1 MTAFAIVLKRVTAAL
16 FTLLAVSIAVFVLSL
31 LTPGDPVESM
41 LAVESDM
48 GGKNMTYDRWS
59 AEYKLTAESIG
70 RAGAPFYFSI
80 SQRYWPDTLHRIHIK
95 QERQNAKALLKMCGD
110 WSLVEA
116 YMDGLRDMAISPD
129 ILVAND
135 ARYLL
140 LTRDA
145 DRAAY
150 LWNSIQ
156 SHTKE
161 YDLLNSA
168 WHSIQ
173 YGHTP
178 AISVFPKLTW
188 YGLEN
193 QYHIWLTNILKG
205 DFGVSI
211 VDGRPVSNK
220 IGDAVAWTLRINIV
234 AILLAFGIAIPLGL
248 SMARKRG
255 SRYDLVAG
263 NTLFIFFAI
272 PSFWLGTLLIV
283 FFTTPEYSRW
293 LDIFPAGGIGNY
305 HFETGGKKLA
315 IMVGSLILP
324 VISLLL
330 GALAYVTRQMRDSV
344 VRESEKPYVRMA
356 RAKGL
361 SEKEIY
367 RSQILRNALFPM
379 ITLVGSAIP
388 ASVSGSVVIEVLF
401 GIPGMGRLMYS
412 SILSQ
417 DWQVVYVMVLIAAL
431 LTVIGYLISDILYR
445 LVDPRVGQHNS
456 ATA

>member
-1 MTAFAIVLKRVTAAL
+1 M
-16 FTLLAVSIAVFVLSL
+16 
-31 LTPGDPVESM
+31 
-41 LAVESDM
+41 
-48 GGKNMTYDRWS
+48 
-59 AEYKLTAESIG
+59 
-70 RAGAPFYFSI
+70 
-80 SQRYWPDTLHRIHIK
+80 
-95 QERQNAKALLKMCGD
+95 
-110 WSLVEA
+110 
-116 YMDGLRDMAISPD
+116 
-129 ILVAND
+129 
-135 ARYLL
+135 
-140 LTRDA
+140 
-145 DRAAY
+145 
-150 LWNSIQ
+150 
-156 SHTKE
+156 
-161 YDLLNSA
+161 
-168 WHSIQ
+168 
-173 YGHTP
+173 
-178 AISVFPKLTW
+178 
-188 YGLEN
+188 
-193 QYHIWLTNILKG
+193 
-205 DFGVSI
+205 
-211 VDGRPVSNK
+211 
-220 IGDAVAWTLRINIV
+220 
-234 AILLAFGIAIPLGL
+234 
-248 SMARKRG
+248 
-255 SRYDLVAG
+255 
-263 NTLFIFFAI
+263 
-272 PSFWLGTLLIV
+272 LIV

-305 HFETGGKKLA
+305 HFETGAKKLA

-445 LVDPRVGQHNS
+445 LVDPRVGQHNF